1 MMNIYP
7 NPGKEYSV
15 IEYSFPENMEASF
28 FIYNSTGQL
37 IMQEPVLIAS
47 NKTERKTVDT
57 TRFADGIYYYG
68 FRFINGE
75 KVIDKL
81 VISK

>member
-15 IEYSFPENMEASF
+15 IEYSFPDNTEASF

-37 IMQEPVLIAS
+37 IMKEPVLIAS
-47 NKTERKTVDT
+47 NKNERKTVDT
-57 TRFADGIYYYG
+57 TRFQNGIYYYG
-68 FRFINGE
+68 FTFTNGE
-75 KVIDKL
+75 KIIDKL
-81 VISK
+81 IISK